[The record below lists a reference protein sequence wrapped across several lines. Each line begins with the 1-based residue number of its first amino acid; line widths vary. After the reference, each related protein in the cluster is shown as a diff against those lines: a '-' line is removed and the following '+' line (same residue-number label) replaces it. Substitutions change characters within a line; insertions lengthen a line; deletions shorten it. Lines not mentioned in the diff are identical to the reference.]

1 MKIRGGPVAFLK
13 DLETPEAYPAPR
25 PTTIRLITTHISW
38 VFITD
43 HDVWKVKRPVD
54 YGFVDYTTLERRRHF
69 CHEEVRV
76 NKRLAPDVYLDVV
89 PIRLDRGRHSFISN
103 GPIVDYAVRMRR
115 LGEAAN
121 AESLL
126 RHGDLS
132 HDHLARLA
140 GRLTAFYATAAPAR
154 DSGSNVALR
163 VNVEENFAQV
173 EPFVGRFADRGTF
186 EAVGAWQRQC
196 LEHNANVFARR
207 REQGRVRDGHGDLR
221 LEHVYFEGDQIIVID
236 AIEFNERFRI
246 ADVAADVAFLAMELD
261 ARGRPDLAA
270 SFLADFAMESADYD
284 LYAVVDFYLSYRAWV
299 RGKVA
304 SFLADDP
311 STGPDKAQRKSRQAE
326 RLFAL
331 ARTYSERPIEPGP
344 VVAVGGL
351 IGAGKSTLAHS
362 LGRSLG
368 VPVVDSDRTRKALA
382 GIPPTKQASAEAY
395 SGEFTRQTYD
405 ELFRRAD
412 VVLGSG
418 RGVILDASFRNREL
432 RLRAR
437 ELAMRHQCPFRF
449 VEAVCDDATLRMRL
463 QARAATGGSVSDAT
477 EELLDRFR
485 RDFEPVAE
493 LRADEHVSVNT
504 TLPVATQVDAVRSTL
519 PQPGGSANSMKETEK

>member
-1 MKIRGGPVAFLK
+1 LK
-13 DLETPEAYPAPR
+13 DLERPEAYPAPR

-43 HDVWKVKRPVD
+43 HDVWKLKRPVN
-54 YGFVDYTTLERRRHF
+54 YGFVDYTTLARRRHF
-69 CHEEVRV
+69 CHEEMRV
-76 NKRLAPDVYLDVV
+76 NSRLAPGVYLDVV
-89 PIRLDRGRHSFISN
+89 PVRLDQGRHSFTPK
-103 GPIVDYAVRMRR
+103 GTVVDYAVRMRR
-115 LGEAAN
+115 LAEEAS

-126 RHGDLS
+126 RHGQLT
-132 HDHLARLA
+132 HDHFTRLAARLA
-140 GRLTAFYATAAPAR
+140 AFYATSPAAPPL
-154 DSGSNVALR
+154 GSLDVLR
-163 VNVEENFAQV
+163 ATVQENFDQV
-173 EPFVGRFADRGTF
+173 RPFVGRFVESTTF
-186 EAVGAWQRQC
+186 EAVSAWQAGW
-196 LEHNANVFARR
+196 LERRANVFEAR
-207 REQGRVRDGHGDLR
+207 QGHGRIRDGHGDLR
-221 LEHVYFEGDQIIVID
+221 LEHVYFTGDEILVID

-304 SFLADDP
+304 GFLADDP
-311 STGPDKAQRKSRQAE
+311 STGAEKAQRKAREAE

-331 ARTYSERPIEPGP
+331 ARTYSEPPIEAGP

-368 VPVVDSDRTRKALA
+368 IPVVGSDRTRKALA
-382 GIPPTKQASAEAY
+382 GVPPTKQASAGAY

-418 RGVILDASFRNREL
+418 RGVILDASFRSRDL

-437 ELAMRHQCPFRF
+437 ALAGRHARQFRF
-449 VEAVCDDATLRMRL
+449 VEAVCDDATLRARL
-463 QARAATGGSVSDAT
+463 RARATAGVSVSDAT

-493 LRADEHVSVNT
+493 LPPHEHVRVNT
-504 TLPVATQVDAVRSTL
+504 TLPVSTLVEAVRSAL
-519 PQPGGSANSMKETEK
+519 PLHGEATRAS